1 MTRMERRRRRQWAV
15 CIAIV
20 ILAVAAWITALLVI
34 KPWHKEE
41 VTRTPVNPPYQ
52 PVKVIKAQI
61 EARVDH
67 PEAPKPP
74 EYDVPLDKYQQQ
86 ILWEACKEWNVPYE
100 LALAV
105 CFCETEYKDLVTVIT
120 AADGT
125 VRHYYGMMAVQ
136 LESAGSYMEK
146 CNVEY
151 LNSERDRLRV
161 GCCILGEHIANYG
174 ITRGLMC
181 YNMGQDTA
189 ESQWTVGVEQTAY
202 TIAVLNKMEELM
214 G

>member
-34 KPWHKEE
+34 KPWHNEE
-41 VTRTPVNPPYQ
+41 VTRTPVNPSYQ

-86 ILWEACKEWNVPYE
+86 ILWEACQEWNVPYE

-105 CFCETEYKDLVTVIT
+105 CWRETNFTDQITVH
-120 AADGT
+120 DGKT
-125 VRHYYGMMAVQ
+125 YYGMMAVQ

-174 ITRGLMC
+174 ITRGLMA
-181 YNMGQDTA
+181 YNAGADTA
-189 ESQWTVGVEQTAY
+189 KSQWTVGVEQTAY

>member
-1 MTRMERRRRRQWAV
+1 MTRMERRRRRQWAW

-20 ILAVAAWITALLVI
+20 AIAVIALVTAIIIV
-34 KPWHKEE
+34 KPFEKKEVE
-41 VTRTPVNPPYQ
+41 RVPYNPPY
-52 PVKVIKAQI
+52 VGVVVH
-61 EARVDH
+61 VDH

-86 ILWEACKEWNVPYE
+86 ILWEACQEWNVPYE

-136 LESAGSYMEK
+136 LESARSYMEK

-174 ITRGLMC
+174 ITRGLMA
-181 YNMGQDTA
+181 YNAGADTA
-189 ESQWTVGVEQTAY
+189 ESQWTVGIEQTAY
-202 TIAVLNKMEELM
+202 TIAVEKKMEELM

>member
-1 MTRMERRRRRQWAV
+1 MTRLERRRRRQWIV
-15 CIAIV
+15 CIVIV
-20 ILAVAAWITALLVI
+20 ALAVAAWITALLVI

-41 VTRTPVNPPYQ
+41 VTSTPVNPTYQ

-61 EARVDH
+61 EAMVDH

-105 CFCETEYKDLVTVIT
+105 CFCETNFTDLIT
-120 AADGT
+120 EHGGKT
-125 VRHYYGMMAVQ
+125 YYGMMAVQ

-174 ITRGLMC
+174 ITRGLMA
-181 YNMGQDTA
+181 YNAGHGTA

-202 TIAVLNKMEELM
+202 TIAVEKKAEELM

>member
-1 MTRMERRRRRQWAV
+1 MTRLERRRRRQWIAV
-15 CIAIV
+15 YF
-20 ILAVAAWITALLVI
+20 ILAAAVLALAGTIVWAD
-34 KPWHKEE
+34 PWEQRE
-41 VTRTPVNPPYQ
+41 VERVPHEPPYPMFEDTVQ
-52 PVKVIKAQI
+52 VAT
-61 EARVDH
+61 DH
-67 PEAPKPP
+67 PKHYYRQDIP
-74 EYDVPLDKYQQQ
+74 ELDRYQQET
-86 ILWEACKEWNVPYE
+86 LWNACQEWNVPYE

-105 CFCETEYKDLVTVIT
+105 CFCETGYQDLVTVIT

-146 CNVEY
+146 CGVEY

-174 ITRGLMC
+174 ITRGLMAF
-181 YNMGQDTA
+181 NAGADTA